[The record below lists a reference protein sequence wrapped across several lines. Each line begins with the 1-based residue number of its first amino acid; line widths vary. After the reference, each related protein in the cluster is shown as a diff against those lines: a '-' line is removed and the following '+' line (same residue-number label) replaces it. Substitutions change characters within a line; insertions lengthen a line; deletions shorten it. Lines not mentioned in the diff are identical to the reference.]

1 MVRFNKLLISKLI
14 ALVVIVIF
22 SVTSAAY
29 GIDLS
34 KKIYLRKPLLFNQS
48 VSGDEK
54 ERVQEVTEASVS
66 SSGDTKA
73 SKKAKK
79 RGRLKK
85 TALAIGAVTFVIPLI
100 GYLGLRYGHDVSIE
114 HLFTAPDPQ
123 PIVEFQDEKLMFNFR
138 FFVTPETLETQ
149 VNVAL
154 RLQMSDQKFWSEI
167 FMNYPNDAPVSSV
180 VTLDVIRKVWKNRQ
194 LDDLFNALRVTR
206 PDLVHRYLS
215 EIPYGDMDE
224 FSRYFTTLKPG
235 TRQQIFEIFYRQLR
249 KDFLVLENTETV
261 KSILYPNDYATLSEQ
276 AHRMQKLY
284 TKMCQMLNR
293 IHPVEIDELSEGPL
307 AIAELPDG
315 PVAPSPIIAMTR
327 QQSVKNIYRIFD
339 NIVRKYKEQGYTI
352 ILPNPENIN
361 VSKVALL
368 ICWYHEM
375 AGRLGTATFFEDNQS
390 SKLLQWVK
398 QQTDENNPYSHR
410 VTEEELLDKAM
421 QLHINKSNKTVDL
434 FKSIA
439 TVGHYYKAMARNP
452 FLVFGGHEER
462 GIEDGTDYIW
472 NKHDPSW
479 LIWALDPEG
488 RYTIDDQ
495 GRPVMHWR
503 LVDKEGKDIIPRGQ
517 STGILRFATEDDCYH
532 AWGTILMSLYVS
544 SKSLSDVRKDFQIAR
559 HFFNREDN
567 FLIIPF
573 LDKLDRQDFTIKLP
587 IYYKLLQNLKL
598 EKPGWEFQSFGA
610 PTGGSEERI
619 KSVFADVGK
628 MIYERMIPQGLVEF
642 RNISEPISAE
652 VSLRTIEGGRS
663 LKQYLE
669 TSTTINQYSE
679 KLKILVSAGQA
690 KYLQQLRDPFNIHF
704 SIDTNITLFE
714 MLLKDNNPQILAL
727 VAGHPN
733 TPAGILKQLASY
745 EVPYVREAV
754 AGNPN
759 TPADILDLLALDSDR
774 WVKVKVAS
782 NKKTSI
788 ASLLNML
795 NNAYV
800 FGDKDFGLG
809 SFIENEIIKNNKGQI
824 GRHIVKIYN
833 SWSNASPDKELPV
846 EAIEILLRSESLFR
860 QIMKKSPEKIWDHV
874 PIIGNILEDITRL
887 IQAVKEEDRNRE
899 PSNNINQKLPLGDF
913 LLERFKGSLTESS
926 SRVFPIYLRHQSQSD
941 FNEIIPVLD
950 IILKKAEKENKK
962 VSLFMERAY
971 LDLDLLDISVVLDI
985 WQKLDQKEPIDEDL
999 SKVLEQYIEDRVSKF
1014 RERVINNL
1022 KSGGYAALKKDFG
1035 EIFDPKFEGFNR
1047 KIFSFF
1053 QKMLSTSDGFELYF
1067 EKPNIELA
1075 LAQIARVKEL
1085 FDDKY
1090 GLLDYQSNID
1100 KVKEFWLSNANA
1112 DFKQELLR
1120 DKSAAGDLAT
1130 YTKENPERYVINIR
1144 GLNHIR
1150 TLERLLQAGDV
1161 SKVPYVSSWHLR
1173 EVGCLRARGMEEA
1186 GFDIPEVF
1194 SENDIDSIISQEKKL
1209 LEHVV
1214 KAVSLKDEHL
1224 SVFAS
1229 SFTSDPKLDKSSL
1242 YKSISNTVRE
1252 VLNTFASIGLSKEEA
1267 IKVYKISEGL
1277 SGIFFNNI
1285 VSVYPLSR
1293 SLLEQLLYE
1302 EFQNLTPRTLS
1313 TSDYYTLKTIA
1324 YELSQFLI
1332 SNRLAGEDI
1341 DTLDNAIDRAIRAA
1355 TDDGLIKGEVE
1366 KFRKK
1371 VDIICK
1377 KTISRLSIMLLYPE
1391 LKSLGYRINN
1401 IRNNRIGI

>member
-1 MVRFNKLLISKLI
+1 
-14 ALVVIVIF
+14 
-22 SVTSAAY
+22 
-29 GIDLS
+29 
-34 KKIYLRKPLLFNQS
+34 
-48 VSGDEK
+48 
-54 ERVQEVTEASVS
+54 
-66 SSGDTKA
+66 
-73 SKKAKK
+73 
-79 RGRLKK
+79 
-85 TALAIGAVTFVIPLI
+85 
-100 GYLGLRYGHDVSIE
+100 
-114 HLFTAPDPQ
+114 
-123 PIVEFQDEKLMFNFR
+123 
-138 FFVTPETLETQ
+138 
-149 VNVAL
+149 
-154 RLQMSDQKFWSEI
+154 
-167 FMNYPNDAPVSSV
+167 
-180 VTLDVIRKVWKNRQ
+180 
-194 LDDLFNALRVTR
+194 
-206 PDLVHRYLS
+206 
-215 EIPYGDMDE
+215 
-224 FSRYFTTLKPG
+224 
-235 TRQQIFEIFYRQLR
+235 
-249 KDFLVLENTETV
+249 
-261 KSILYPNDYATLSEQ
+261 
-276 AHRMQKLY
+276 
-284 TKMCQMLNR
+284 
-293 IHPVEIDELSEGPL
+293 
-307 AIAELPDG
+307 
-315 PVAPSPIIAMTR
+315 
-327 QQSVKNIYRIFD
+327 
-339 NIVRKYKEQGYTI
+339 
-352 ILPNPENIN
+352 
-361 VSKVALL
+361 
-368 ICWYHEM
+368 
-375 AGRLGTATFFEDNQS
+375 
-390 SKLLQWVK
+390 
-398 QQTDENNPYSHR
+398 
-410 VTEEELLDKAM
+410 
-421 QLHINKSNKTVDL
+421 
-434 FKSIA
+434 
-439 TVGHYYKAMARNP
+439 
-452 FLVFGGHEER
+452 
-462 GIEDGTDYIW
+462 
-472 NKHDPSW
+472 
-479 LIWALDPEG
+479 
-488 RYTIDDQ
+488 
-495 GRPVMHWR
+495 
-503 LVDKEGKDIIPRGQ
+503 
-517 STGILRFATEDDCYH
+517 
-532 AWGTILMSLYVS
+532 MSLYVS
-544 SKSLSDVRKDFQIAR
+544 SKSLSDVKKDFQIAR
-559 HFFNREDN
+559 HFLNRPN
-567 FLIIPF
+567 FPVLPFSRLKSYDII
-573 LDKLDRQDFTIKLP
+573 QLP
-587 IYYKLLQNLKL
+587 IYYKYLQNLGL
-598 EKPGWEFQSFGA
+598 EKPAWEFYSFGM

-628 MIYERMIPQGLVEF
+628 MIYEKMIPRGLVGF
-642 RNISEPISAE
+642 RNISEPISAK
-652 VSLRTIEGGRS
+652 VSLRVIEGGLS
-663 LKQYLE
+663 LKQHLDSLLNKWTRLKE
-669 TSTTINQYSE
+669 TSTINQYSKKSE
-679 KLKILVSAGQA
+679 ILLSADQI
-690 KYLQQLRDPFNIHF
+690 KYLQQSSGGFLNLYS
-704 SIDTNITLFE
+704 SIDNNIALLE
-714 MLLKDNNPQILAL
+714 MLSKDNNPQIRTL
-727 VAGHPN
+727 VAADLN
-733 TPAGILKQLASY
+733 TPIDLLKQLSLDPDLEVKLRVAGNQNAPSEALKQLALDPRS
-745 EVPYVREAV
+745 VPIIRMWV
-754 AGNPN
+754 AGHPN
-759 TPADILDLLALDSDR
+759 TPADILDLLALDSLR
-774 WVKVKVAS
+774 WVKEKVAS

>member
-1 MVRFNKLLISKLI
+1 MIRFNKLLISKLI
-14 ALVVIVIF
+14 TLVVIVTF
-22 SVTSAAY
+22 SVTSTVY

-34 KKIYLRKPLLFNQS
+34 KKSYLRKPLLFNQS

-114 HLFTAPDPQ
+114 HLFTAPDSQ

-167 FMNYPNDAPVSSV
+167 FMNYPNDAQVSSI

-194 LDDLFNALRVTR
+194 LNDLFNALRVTR

-224 FSRYFTTLKPG
+224 FSRYFATLKPG
-235 TRQQIFEIFYRQLR
+235 TRQQIFEIFYKQLR
-249 KDFLVLENTETV
+249 EDFLVLENAGTI
-261 KSILYPNDYATLSEQ
+261 KSVLYPNDYTVLFEQ

-284 TKMCQMLNR
+284 TKMSQMLNR
-293 IHPVEIDELSEGPL
+293 IHPVEIDELPEGPL

-375 AGRLGTATFFEDNQS
+375 AGRQGTATFFEDNQS
-390 SKLLQWVK
+390 SRLLQWVK

-628 MIYERMIPQGLVEF
+628 MIYEKMIPRGLVGF
-642 RNISEPISAE
+642 RNISEPISAK
-652 VSLRTIEGGRS
+652 VSLRVIEGGLS
-663 LKQYLE
+663 LKQHLDSLLNKWTRLKE
-669 TSTTINQYSE
+669 TSTINQYSKKSE
-679 KLKILVSAGQA
+679 ILLSADQI
-690 KYLQQLRDPFNIHF
+690 KYLQQSSGGFLNLYS
-704 SIDTNITLFE
+704 SIDNNIALLE
-714 MLLKDNNPQILAL
+714 MLSKDNNPQIRTL
-727 VAGHPN
+727 VAADLN
-733 TPAGILKQLASY
+733 TPIDLLKQLSLDPDLEVKLRVAGNQNAPSEALKQLALDPRS
-745 EVPYVREAV
+745 VPIIRMWV
-754 AGNPN
+754 AGHPN
-759 TPADILDLLALDSDR
+759 TPADILDLLALDSLR
-774 WVKVKVAS
+774 WVKEKVAS

-795 NNAYV
+795 NNAYR
-800 FGDKDFGLG
+800 FGDKDLGLS
-809 SFIENEIIKNNKGQI
+809 SFIENKITNNKGPI

-833 SWSNASPDKELPV
+833 SWSNASPDRKLPV
-846 EAIEILLRSESLFR
+846 EVIEILLRSESLFR
-860 QIMKKSPEKIWDHV
+860 QIMKKSPEKVWDHV
-874 PIIGNILEDITRL
+874 PITGNILEDITRL
-887 IQAVKEEDRNRE
+887 IQAVKEEDRN
-899 PSNNINQKLPLGDF
+899 K
-913 LLERFKGSLTESS
+913 
-926 SRVFPIYLRHQSQSD
+926 
-941 FNEIIPVLD
+941 
-950 IILKKAEKENKK
+950 
-962 VSLFMERAY
+962 
-971 LDLDLLDISVVLDI
+971 
-985 WQKLDQKEPIDEDL
+985 
-999 SKVLEQYIEDRVSKF
+999 
-1014 RERVINNL
+1014 
-1022 KSGGYAALKKDFG
+1022 
-1035 EIFDPKFEGFNR
+1035 
-1047 KIFSFF
+1047 
-1053 QKMLSTSDGFELYF
+1053 
-1067 EKPNIELA
+1067 
-1075 LAQIARVKEL
+1075 
-1085 FDDKY
+1085 
-1090 GLLDYQSNID
+1090 
-1100 KVKEFWLSNANA
+1100 
-1112 DFKQELLR
+1112 
-1120 DKSAAGDLAT
+1120 
-1130 YTKENPERYVINIR
+1130 
-1144 GLNHIR
+1144 
-1150 TLERLLQAGDV
+1150 
-1161 SKVPYVSSWHLR
+1161 
-1173 EVGCLRARGMEEA
+1173 
-1186 GFDIPEVF
+1186 
-1194 SENDIDSIISQEKKL
+1194 
-1209 LEHVV
+1209 
-1214 KAVSLKDEHL
+1214 
-1224 SVFAS
+1224 
-1229 SFTSDPKLDKSSL
+1229 
-1242 YKSISNTVRE
+1242 
-1252 VLNTFASIGLSKEEA
+1252 
-1267 IKVYKISEGL
+1267 
-1277 SGIFFNNI
+1277 
-1285 VSVYPLSR
+1285 
-1293 SLLEQLLYE
+1293 
-1302 EFQNLTPRTLS
+1302 
-1313 TSDYYTLKTIA
+1313 
-1324 YELSQFLI
+1324 
-1332 SNRLAGEDI
+1332 
-1341 DTLDNAIDRAIRAA
+1341 
-1355 TDDGLIKGEVE
+1355 
-1366 KFRKK
+1366 
-1371 VDIICK
+1371 
-1377 KTISRLSIMLLYPE
+1377 E